1 MGKLM
6 DEVLIEKEHIS
17 TTLESL
23 KEALKR
29 EEKSTIELATIA
41 TFLQN
46 TYNGIENIL
55 KRILKFKKVY
65 IPKSTTYHKDLLNLA
80 VKTIIISNELSKK
93 LEEYLAFR
101 HFFVHGYGVM
111 LDNEKLLPIAENISN
126 VWKEFESEIDPVVKN
141 LENKK

>member
-1 MGKLM
+1 MGELK
-6 DEVLIEKEHIS
+6 DEILIEKEHIS

-23 KEALKR
+23 KEALNRK
-29 EEKSTIELATIA
+29 EKSNIELAAIA

-65 IPKSTTYHKDLLNLA
+65 IPKSATYHKDLLNLA
-80 VKTIIISNELSKK
+80 VKTKIISNKLSKK
-93 LEEYLAFR
+93 LEEFLAFR

-111 LDNEKLLPIAENISN
+111 LDKEKLLPIAKNITN
-126 VWKEFESEIDPVVKN
+126 VWKEFESEINPVVKD